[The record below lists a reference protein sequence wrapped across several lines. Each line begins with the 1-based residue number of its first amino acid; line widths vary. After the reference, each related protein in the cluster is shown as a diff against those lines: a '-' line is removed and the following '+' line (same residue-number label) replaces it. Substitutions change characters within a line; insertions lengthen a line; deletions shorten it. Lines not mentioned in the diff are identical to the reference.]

1 MRNEYDIYDDICR
14 ELTNYENSTG
24 PELSLGEWVDV
35 FYDLLVRFQNAV
47 DVGEIVPRKKM
58 FGSFELYDE
67 VTGELTNF
75 EANEDPETTDDEW
88 RDVFYHLLV
97 KIQRAVDTNDL
108 IFRKDMEESVKN
120 KNPLEGIRSNII
132 EFPSGDYVYVGYAD
146 GKLFAGSATNAG
158 VIHETE
164 IDYDN
169 DASVDANIS
178 NLYDAIVEKH
188 PEYLDEVTEALTED
202 VDDDE
207 KRKALADYLGLP
219 VEEVKQGYD
228 DNHFET
234 EDGEEYIVC
243 DEDTALQ
250 LAGEDIRN
258 FIDELGIS
266 GFSEDF
272 QEWIK
277 ENALDTDW
285 FDEVQDEDC
294 MSYVNDI
301 ESEESDKY
309 ENRFF
314 EELDERG
321 LVDKYFFEED
331 PETGK
336 LIATENSEKDIDE
349 LKELF
354 VDSMKRDYTNSI
366 EWFVDSF
373 GSDEL
378 DRVIKEGKVSFDEN
392 AIVDEVIDQDG
403 IAHSL
408 STYDGEE
415 IDLGDG
421 LFAYRTN

>member
-1 MRNEYDIYDDICR
+1 MAE
-14 ELTNYENSTG
+14 
-24 PELSLGEWVDV
+24 
-35 FYDLLVRFQNAV
+35 
-47 DVGEIVPRKKM
+47 
-58 FGSFELYDE
+58 
-67 VTGELTNF
+67 
-75 EANEDPETTDDEW
+75 
-88 RDVFYHLLV
+88 
-97 KIQRAVDTNDL
+97 
-108 IFRKDMEESVKN
+108 N

-164 IDYDN
+164 IDYDD

-228 DNHFET
+228 DDHFET

-243 DEDTALQ
+243 DELRALD

-294 MSYVNDI
+294 MNYVNNI

-321 LVDKYFFEED
+321 LVDQYFFEED

-336 LIATENSEKDIDE
+336 LIATENSDKDIDE

-354 VDSMKRDYTNSI
+354 VDSMKRDYADSI

-373 GSDEL
+373 GSSEL
-378 DRVIKEGKVSFDEN
+378 DRVIKEGKVSFDED

-403 IAHSL
+403 VAHSL